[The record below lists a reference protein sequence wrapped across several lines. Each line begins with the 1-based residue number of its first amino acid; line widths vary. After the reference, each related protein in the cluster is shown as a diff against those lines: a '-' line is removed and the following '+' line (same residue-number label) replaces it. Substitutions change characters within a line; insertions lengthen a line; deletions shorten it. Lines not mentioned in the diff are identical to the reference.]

1 MDLGERGRRY
11 TGLLNDLLCPKEGF
25 YIVRVQFEEKTYE
38 SYFNNELDQMSSI
51 YFPPGQVLEGLL
63 GFDVSAR
70 TASRKLWKIL
80 GYPFWF
86 FHPFQGAN
94 LQEVA
99 KELDGIIGHI
109 VDSIPGIK
117 ANLFIQY
124 KRPEYITTANGKE
137 WIHWNQEYF
146 RYSIYSQQ
154 QKLLERID
162 SSFGDRA
169 LVIYAAPAISSLNEL
184 VQCKK
189 NKKIIESSNFKKVGN
204 LVGHSRNTYIKSGTY
219 SVACSEP
226 ERIENI
232 NILSEI
238 ERFKQAE
245 TAEVREVIGNTS
257 KSIEEALEI
266 TAYYKAA
273 FNSLMEEYRELKQF
287 KILYSHL
294 VMKCFREVTGVQW
307 LISI

>member
-1 MDLGERGRRY
+1 M
-11 TGLLNDLLCPKEGF
+11 
-25 YIVRVQFEEKTYE
+25 RVQFEEKTYE
-38 SYFNNELDQMSSI
+38 SYFNNELDQRSSI

-63 GFDVSAR
+63 GFDVSAQ
-70 TASRKLWKIL
+70 TTNRKLWKIL
-80 GYPFWF
+80 GHPFWLF
-86 FHPFQGAN
+86 PPFRGIN
-94 LQEVA
+94 LQDVA
-99 KELDGIIGHI
+99 QELDNIIGHI
-109 VDSIPGIK
+109 VDSIPRVK

-146 RYSIYSQQ
+146 RYAIYSQQ

-162 SSFGDRA
+162 RHFGDRA

-189 NKKIIESSNFKKVGN
+189 NKKIIESSNFKKARDLN
-204 LVGHSRNTYIKSGTY
+204 NHSRNTYIKSGTH

-232 NILSEI
+232 SILSEL
-238 ERFKQAE
+238 ERFEQAE
-245 TAEVREVIGNTS
+245 TADARESIENTS
-257 KSIEEALEI
+257 KSIEEVLASD
-266 TAYYKAA
+266 TYYKAA
-273 FNSLMEEYRELKQF
+273 FNGLMEEYRELKRY
-287 KILYSHL
+287 KILYSHS

-307 LISI
+307 LVSI